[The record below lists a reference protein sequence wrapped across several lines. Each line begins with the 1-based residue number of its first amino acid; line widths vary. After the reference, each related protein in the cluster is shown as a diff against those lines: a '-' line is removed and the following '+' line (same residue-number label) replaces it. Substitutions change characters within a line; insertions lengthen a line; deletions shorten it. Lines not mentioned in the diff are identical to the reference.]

1 MKEKKKMLTLLL
13 VFVVLIA
20 AAYGLYNY
28 LGADLAPSQLTPA
41 AEPTPE
47 LTEADPEPTEE
58 AQPEPVAAPDVP
70 LFDEEG
76 NEVRL
81 ADYFG
86 KPLVINFWATWCPY
100 CLQEM
105 PHFQTQYVA
114 LGDQVQ
120 FLMIDVADGS
130 RETVSAGA
138 AFIEKQ
144 GYTFPVLYDTSLNA
158 SYTYGASALPLT
170 YFIDAEGY
178 VVTGYRGALTAELL
192 ETGIRMILPQE

>member
-1 MKEKKKMLTLLL
+1 MSNTNKLILLL
-13 VFVVLIA
+13 VIFGLVLTGVYFLYGWLA
-20 AAYGLYNY
+20 ADA
-28 LGADLAPSQLTPA
+28 APGTLSPS
-41 AEPTPE
+41 PTPE
-47 LTEADPEPTEE
+47 LSEAAPEPVEE
-58 AQPEPVAAPDVP
+58 AEPERVAAPDVP
-70 LFDEEG
+70 LYDAEG

-86 KPLVINFWATWCPY
+86 KPIILNFWATWCPY

-105 PHFQTQYVA
+105 PHFQAQFEA
-114 LGDQVQ
+114 LGDAVQ

-130 RETVSAGA
+130 RETVSAGQ

-158 SYTYGASALPLT
+158 AYTYWASALPIT

-192 ETGIRMILPQE
+192 QAGIDLLLQPEE